1 MDPIII
7 ALNIIKLILPL
18 ITGIIALI
26 AGFIELRLNS
36 KNWLNRWFFS
46 FFISA
51 SLGYLIYSVYHIIIF
66 SPAITSIAV
75 VITQIF
81 FNFIPI
87 SLIMT
92 VFVLEKFPKKAMSP
106 KYLGTMLVIFI
117 LMSFGYF
124 WWTPRVDPDYYTQ
137 RIINTTTPLP
147 WFVFVNFV
155 RMVLFGYA
163 LFEYAMI
170 TKKTEG
176 EAKQRMR
183 WFFIG
188 IVIIIIGL
196 LFNLF
201 GGILNIVLIE
211 ILALILFNLGAIII
225 VKGFII

>member
-87 SLIMT
+87 SLVMT

-124 WWTPRVDPDYYTQ
+124 WWTPTVDPDYYTQ
-137 RIINTTTPLP
+137 LIINTTTPLP

-163 LFEYAMI
+163 LFKYAMI

>member
-87 SLIMT
+87 SLVMT

-124 WWTPRVDPDYYTQ
+124 WWTPTVDPDYYTL

-163 LFEYAMI
+163 LFKYAMI